1 MSEPH
6 KNITGKEDYIL
17 ISLLDINPQQIFSQL
32 NSAVCKMI
40 THHDRMDFIPGIKKS
55 INVIYHNSR

>member
-32 NSAVCKMI
+32 NSTVYKMI
-40 THHDRMDFIPGIKKS
+40 TQHDQMDFVPGIKK
-55 INVIYHNSR
+55 IN